1 MLYESPDG
9 FLKEGKLMLLS
20 SRVFHICC
28 YLAPVVTNETMKPD
42 EIKTR
47 VETLAFLD
55 TQNLK
60 AMPKRPG
67 DWMVPK
73 TSEAG
78 DTRGLLEFRSSAKE
92 QTVFMPRVTLPG
104 LVFVDSA

>member
-9 FLKEGKLMLLS
+9 FLEEGKLMLLS

-47 VETLAFLD
+47 VENLAFLD

-60 AMPKRPG
+60 AMPRRPG

-78 DTRGLLEFRSSAKE
+78 DTCGLLEFRSSAKE